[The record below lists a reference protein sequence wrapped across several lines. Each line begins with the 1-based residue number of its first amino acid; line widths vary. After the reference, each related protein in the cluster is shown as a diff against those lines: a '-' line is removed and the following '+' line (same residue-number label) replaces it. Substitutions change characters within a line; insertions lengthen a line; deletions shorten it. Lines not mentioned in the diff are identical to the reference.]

1 MARKPVESSERETKW
16 RRLVGEWRESGLTQE
31 AFCRERGVAVAS
43 FRWWKWKLGL
53 PGRPAAEGRARR
65 ERLERPLPA
74 FVPVR
79 IVEPAARPAGA
90 PGRGHFELE
99 LPGGWV
105 LRVPADFE
113 AESLARLLAVIEEH
127 GSC

>member
-1 MARKPVESSERETKW
+1 MARKRVESSERERAW
-16 RRLVGEWRESGLTQE
+16 RRLVDEWRESGLTQT
-31 AFCRERGVAVAS
+31 AFCRGRGVAVAS

-53 PGRPAAEGRARR
+53 PGRPPAEGRVQD
-65 ERLERPLPA
+65 RPAGALPA

-79 IVEPAARPAGA
+79 IVEPEVRRGGS
-90 PGRGHFELE
+90 PGDGFELE
-99 LPGGWV
+99 LPGGRV
-105 LRVPADFE
+105 LRVPVDFE

>member
-1 MARKPVESSERETKW
+1 MARKRVESSERDGRW
-16 RRLVGEWRESGLTQE
+16 RRLVDEWRESELTQE

-53 PGRPAAEGRARR
+53 PGRPPAGVCARR
-65 ERLERPLPA
+65 EGLEPSLPA

-90 PGRGHFELE
+90 PGAGAFELE
-99 LPGGWV
+99 LPGGWR
-105 LRVPADFE
+105 LRVPAHFE
-113 AESLARLLAVIEEH
+113 AESLARLLAVVEEH
-127 GSC
+127 HSC